1 MMYWREIHC
10 KISENP
16 ATKAVFFRGKSSAP
30 AWSNQ
35 KAFFVAIMLPKLDQ
49 VDVNLITLRSAYCFY
64 HFRESEGKWDE
75 NTHNLIKLTLAW
87 SSWTWL
93 CWYFGTSAGADL
105 MMDRV
110 IHNMVWQCIHV
121 TSTTYEMISI
131 LFLLLFFSV
140 NIYIDT
146 SRMIMKLTIYC

>member
-1 MMYWREIHC
+1 MIYCYAFICVSIFIISVEHVRFIILRNMMYWREIHC

-49 VDVNLITLRSAYCFY
+49 VDVNLITLRLACSFY
-64 HFRESEGKWDE
+64 HFLESEGTWDE
-75 NTHNLIKLTLAW
+75 KTPNLIKSTLAW

-93 CWYFGTSAGADL
+93 CWYFGTSAGAGL
-105 MMDRV
+105 MM
-110 IHNMVWQCIHV
+110 
-121 TSTTYEMISI
+121 E
-131 LFLLLFFSV
+131 
-140 NIYIDT
+140 
-146 SRMIMKLTIYC
+146 